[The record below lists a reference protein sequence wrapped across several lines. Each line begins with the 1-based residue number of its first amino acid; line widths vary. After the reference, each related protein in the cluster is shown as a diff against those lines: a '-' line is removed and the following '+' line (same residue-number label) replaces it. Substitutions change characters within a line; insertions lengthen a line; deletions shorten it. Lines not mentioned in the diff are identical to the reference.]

1 MALNPYEFNKQML
14 KDFSYFTVSEFKCN
28 CRKCRN
34 NANPTYLNAK
44 LLTYL
49 EQMRQ
54 HFGKPCVVT
63 SGMRCNKYNR
73 SLRGSAK
80 NSRHLTGNAADVY
93 IRGVSPAEIC
103 DYWKKLKVGY
113 CYYGTKNMGNAAH
126 VQIGW

>member
-1 MALNPYEFNKQML
+1 MAIKPYEYNKIML
-14 KDFSYFTVSEFKCN
+14 KDFSYFTLSEFKCN

-49 EQMRQ
+49 EQMRK

-63 SGMRCNKYNR
+63 SGMRCKKYNN
-73 SLRGSAK
+73 SLRGA
-80 NSRHLTGNAADVY
+80 SRFSKHLSGDAADVY
-93 IRGVSPAEIC
+93 IKGVSPAEIC

-113 CYYGTKNMGNAAH
+113 CYYGTKNMGNSVH